1 MVCKSLNYIRKGT
14 PKRGDV
20 IIARYA
26 TIGTGCFVDTDEPFI
41 VTYACLTVTPKHDA
55 MRGRY
60 LLYYTQSD
68 AFERELYMLTNSN
81 TQGNVG
87 KDSLS
92 KAHILLPPI
101 DEQDE
106 IVSALDASTGKIDE
120 LIQSKQSMADKL
132 REYRRSFISEAVTGK
147 FKVPGV

>member
-1 MVCKSLNYIRKGT
+1 
-14 PKRGDV
+14 
-20 IIARYA
+20 
-26 TIGTGCFVDTDEPFI
+26 
-41 VTYACLTVTPKHDA
+41 

-68 AFERELYMLTNSN
+68 AFERELFMLTNSN

-106 IVSALDASTGKIDE
+106 IVSALDASIGKIDK
-120 LIQSKQSMADKL
+120 LIETKQSMADKL
-132 REYRRSFISEAVTGK
+132 REYRKSLISEAVTGK